1 MLRLTRAA
9 RATRERGHPEP
20 ARGVFGSGSCGA
32 FSSDSE
38 QVRDAS
44 RGGRQALTPHVRPSI
59 PGLAHSNVPVEF
71 GARVDSPRSM
81 YDLGL
86 V

>member
-1 MLRLTRAA
+1 MPRLTRAA
-9 RATRERGHPEP
+9 RATRGRGHPEP
-20 ARGVFGSGSCGA
+20 ARGVFGSGGCRAA
-32 FSSDSE
+32 FSDSE

-44 RGGRQALTPHVRPSI
+44 SGGRQALTPHVRPSI
-59 PGLAHSNVPVEF
+59 PGLVHSNVPVEF
-71 GARVDSPRSM
+71 GARVDSPRPT